1 VCTSIRE
8 DQKIRMAIAGTIIEE
23 LHVNKGELKTAL
35 DELKVF
41 YREIS
46 DQPPKPSRIKLGRV
60 TAAEYAALYARQ
72 EDLPEETIIQSLWHP

>member
-1 VCTSIRE
+1 
-8 DQKIRMAIAGTIIEE
+8 M
-23 LHVNKGELKTAL
+23 

-60 TAAEYAALYARQ
+60 TAEYAALYARQ